1 MKKTIKLFALSL
13 LAVAGMSSISSCS
26 EDELGESIFEIR
38 QNNID
43 MNSYTAPLDSFC
55 KKCFLEPYNLEFKY
69 KMEDVSTDVQKNLV
83 PATYQKSKE
92 MAVLTKYLWLDV
104 YREKIPNGEF
114 FLKKYAPR
122 IIHLVGS
129 KSLNVSTG
137 TETLGEAAGGIKIQ
151 FYKTNTLDV
160 NNLAYSNEY
169 FFHTMHHEFGHQL
182 CSQYVVPTDYRIITA
197 GTYDALSWQET
208 SDSVALGQGYITQ
221 YSRNNYE
228 DDFVELFAQYVTST
242 DEEWQDRLN
251 TSKFSWEEVD
261 VNYDYW
267 DRLRSYAGEEGLD
280 SIGYLKSI
288 SERNDGKCTVI
299 RKIIRR
305 ESVEDD
311 DQYAHAVTDSEGN
324 IIYEGEGG
332 YKKILEKFRILKEYM
347 MTNYKIDIDAIRNEI
362 NRRCYYMDEQGNF
375 ILGPGGK
382 PMNRIKDD
390 LKGLLNNLETFN
402 F

>member
-1 MKKTIKLFALSL
+1 MKKTFQFIALSL
-13 LAVAGMSSISSCS
+13 LAIAGMSSISSCS

-38 QNNID
+38 PNIID
-43 MNSYTAPLDSFC
+43 KNSYTAPLDSFC

-83 PATYQKSKE
+83 PTTYQKSKE

-104 YREKIPNGEF
+104 YREIIPNGDF

-122 IIHLVGS
+122 IIHLIGS

-137 TETLGEAAGGIKIQ
+137 TETLGEAAGGVKIQ
-151 FYKTNTLDV
+151 FFKTNTLDV
-160 NNLAYSNEY
+160 NDLAYSNEY

-182 CSQYVVPTDYRIITA
+182 CSKYVVPTDYRIITA

-242 DEEWQDRLN
+242 DKEWQDRLN
-251 TSKFSWEEVD
+251 TSKFGWEEVD
-261 VNYDYW
+261 VKYSYW
-267 DRLRSYAGEEGLD
+267 SLLRSNTEEEGID

-288 SERNDGKCTVI
+288 SQRNDDKCTVI

-311 DQYAHAVTDSEGN
+311 EQYAHAITDSEGKL
-324 IIYEGEGG
+324 IYESEGG
-332 YKKILEKFRILKEYM
+332 YKQIMEKFRILKEYM
-347 MTNYKIDIDAIRNEI
+347 TTNYNIDIDAIRNEI
-362 NRRCYYMDEQGNF
+362 NRRCYYTDEHGNF
-375 ILGPGGK
+375 ILNEAGSPK
-382 PMNRIKDD
+382 NKIKDD
-390 LKGLLNNLETFN
+390 IHELLRNLETYN